1 MHLTSRLLPLIGL
14 AASLRAEAP
23 PTDTLRYAHR
33 ASAMLGPAIWKRVI
47 VVQNSAATSR
57 YPRSMGAVV
66 FEMGGILWFYASVDG
81 TQSLSQRLGQLD
93 ADKAGLGTLLI
104 GIDPGFTHWEV
115 APDDAVEGATGSVP
129 PNACF
134 LECIQLLRERLASGA
149 VVIEPRLL
157 SYYVSVRGGILGHT
171 VLYFRTMEGPMVID
185 PRFPKR
191 RIRIRTAHVEDA
203 KRVADFLRNDISN
216 ARWVPTFADV
226 FAREAGIRDSMVAME
241 GGAAGR

>member
-1 MHLTSRLLPLIGL
+1 
-14 AASLRAEAP
+14 
-23 PTDTLRYAHR
+23 
-33 ASAMLGPAIWKRVI
+33 MLGPAIWRRVI
-47 VVQNSAATSR
+47 VIQNSALSSR
-57 YPRSMGAVV
+57 YPRTLGAVV

-93 ADKAGLGTLLI
+93 ADKAGLGPLLTE
-104 GIDPGFTHWEV
+104 IDPGFTRWEV
-115 APDDAVEGATGSVP
+115 SPDNAVDGATGP
-129 PNACF
+129 APANACF

-185 PRFPKR
+185 PRFPKKR
-191 RIRIRTAHVEDA
+191 LRIRAAHVENA
-203 KRVADFLRNDISN
+203 KSVADSLRSDISS
-216 ARWVPTFADV
+216 ARWVPTFTDV

-241 GGAAGR
+241 GSATGR